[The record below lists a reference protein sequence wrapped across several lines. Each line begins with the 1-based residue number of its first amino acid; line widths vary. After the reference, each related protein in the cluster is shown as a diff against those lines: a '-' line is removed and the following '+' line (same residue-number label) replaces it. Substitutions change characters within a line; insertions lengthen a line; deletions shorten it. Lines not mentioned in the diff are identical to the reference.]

1 MNRAQQA
8 AAASPV
14 YEISICEAVHYC
26 TRGCPPPPLS
36 HLARGCMTDV
46 LRQRDGRQPADAM
59 SFDSALGSMRLDSP
73 LPGSLGFLEGPWR
86 AVQQPKRRRRSQ
98 PQSVFNADCGHVQQ
112 HTSERPATRPSSP
125 HGQKWAG
132 RLTTGERK
140 LPPCFSVTIHE
151 RPPTGTTT
159 TTAISSPLAAAA
171 QFLK

>member
-1 MNRAQQA
+1 
-8 AAASPV
+8 
-14 YEISICEAVHYC
+14 
-26 TRGCPPPPLS
+26 
-36 HLARGCMTDV
+36 MTDV

-59 SFDSALGSMRLDSP
+59 SFDPALGSMRLDSP

-86 AVQQPKRRRRSQ
+86 AVHSRRGDVGANRKVYLMRI
-98 PQSVFNADCGHVQQ
+98 ADMSSSTLASGQRLV
-112 HTSERPATRPSSP
+112 RLLPSP

-140 LPPCFSVTIHE
+140 LPPCFSITIHE
-151 RPPTGTTT
+151 RPPAPAPPTGTT